1 MLPSMKITPTELGTT
16 DDKGINP
23 LDYLAELALKHNSEY
38 EQIMSKI
45 IK

>member
-1 MLPSMKITPTELGTT
+1 MKITPTELGTI
-16 DDKGINP
+16 DDRGMNS
-23 LDYLAELALKHNSEY
+23 LDYLAELALKYHSEY